1 MGIFNSNSNSR
12 FSAGL
17 TTTMASQYVK
27 AQGVTGPLSTAMPTA
42 QELAANDDLVT
53 ELKRQNNYES
63 PEETAKRSVVL
74 KSLQSITEEFVRQVT
89 RDQGKPEAIAKAA
102 GGKIETFGS
111 FKLGVIGPGSDIDTL
126 VVVPKHITQE
136 EFFQKFPEVLVKMA
150 PEGAITELVLKPD
163 AYVPIM
169 TFKYSGVDMDCL
181 FGRIA
186 GLSSIPKDLKIVD
199 SDLLRGLDPI
209 ETRSLNGV
217 RVADEM
223 LSLVPQPN
231 VFRTA
236 LRTIKLW
243 SARRAIA
250 GNVYGFPGG
259 VAWAILVARVCQLY
273 PKATGSTIIMKFFKI
288 VDKWPWPQPVLLKQ
302 IETGKLN
309 LQVWNPKNSGTD
321 RRHIMPIITPAY
333 PSMCTTHNVTRS
345 TMAVLQKELKR
356 GGDIADRVMAGKA
369 KWKDLFEKHNFFTTS
384 YKYYLCIITAST
396 TKDMQTT
403 WSGWVESK
411 VRLIVGRLTEQTS
424 VAIAHPFN
432 KGFNRA
438 HRCRTE
444 EQVEAVKGGSLEYYA
459 KDMGTATTGHG
470 LAAGG
475 MVKDGTSNGEE
486 ENGDDKITMVYTTT
500 HYIGLELHEGAKSLD
515 LSWQVD
521 DFKNTC
527 TSWDLYDSNVSALH
541 VAHTKNYDLPDD
553 LFEDGETKPTK
564 PQKKKQ
570 SNKRTSTED
579 SSQPAA
585 KRQQTS
591 VVAAG

>member
-1 MGIFNSNSNSR
+1 
-12 FSAGL
+12 
-17 TTTMASQYVK
+17 MASQYVK
-27 AQGVTGPLSTAMPTA
+27 AQGVTGPLSIAVPTA

-53 ELKRQNNYES
+53 ELKRQNNYEN
-63 PEETAKRSVVL
+63 PEETAKRSAVL
-74 KSLQSITEEFVRQVT
+74 HSLQSITEEFVRHVT
-89 RDQGKPEAIAKAA
+89 RAQGKPDAIAKAA

-126 VVVPKHITQE
+126 VVVPKHITKD
-136 EFFQKFPEVLVKMA
+136 EFFQTFPEILLKMA
-150 PEGAITELVLKPD
+150 PEGSITEFMAKPD

-169 TFKYSGVDMDCL
+169 TFKYSGIDLDIL

-186 GLSSIPKDLKIVD
+186 GLSQIPRDLKMVE
-199 SDLLRGLDPI
+199 SDLLRGL
-209 ETRSLNGV
+209 EGEEARSLNGV

-250 GNVYGFPGG
+250 GNIYGFPGG

-273 PKATGSTIIMKFFKI
+273 PKATGSTIVMKFFKI
-288 VDKWPWPQPVLLKQ
+288 VDKWPWPEPVLLKQ
-302 IETGKLN
+302 IEAGKLN
-309 LQVWNPKNSGTD
+309 LQVWNPKNNPGD

-356 GGDIADRVMAGKA
+356 GGEIANRVMGGKA
-369 KWKDLFEKHNFFTTS
+369 KWKDLFEKHTFFTTG

-396 TKDMQTT
+396 TKETQTM

-411 VRLIVGRLTEQTS
+411 VRLLVARLTDQTS
-424 VAIAHPFN
+424 VAIGHPFN

-438 HRCRTE
+438 HRCRSE
-444 EQVEAVKGGSLEYYA
+444 EQIEAVKGGSLEYYA
-459 KDMGTATTGHG
+459 KDLGTATTGHG
-470 LAAGG
+470 LAVGG
-475 MVKDGTSNGEE
+475 MITDGTANDEE
-486 ENGDDKITMVYTTT
+486 GSEGDDKFTMVYTTT
-500 HYIGLELHEGAKSLD
+500 HYIGLELHEGAKTLD
-515 LSWQVD
+515 LSWLVE
-521 DFKNTC
+521 DFKHTC
-527 TSWDLYDSNVSALH
+527 TVWDLYNKDVSALH
-541 VAHTKNYDLPDD
+541 IAHTKNYDLPDD
-553 LFEDGETKPTK
+553 LFEDGEVKPTK

-570 SNKRTSTED
+570 SNKRTSADE
-579 SSQPAA
+579 SSQPVA
-585 KRQQTS
+585 KRQQKT

>member
-1 MGIFNSNSNSR
+1 M
-12 FSAGL
+12 
-17 TTTMASQYVK
+17 
-27 AQGVTGPLSTAMPTA
+27 
-42 QELAANDDLVT
+42 
-53 ELKRQNNYES
+53 
-63 PEETAKRSVVL
+63 
-74 KSLQSITEEFVRQVT
+74 RQVT

-250 GNVYGFPGG
+250 CNVYGFPGG

-309 LQVWNPKNSGTD
+309 LQVWNPKVRHPGHHATSNPSLRQLQNSGTD

-369 KWKDLFEKHNFFTTS
+369 TWKDLFEKHNFFTTS
-384 YKYYLCIITAST
+384 YKCYLCIITAST

-500 HYIGLELHEGAKSLD
+500 HYIGLELHEGNVNFVLFELTNAWYGVCTIHLLTNLGAKSLD

-541 VAHTKNYDLPDD
+541 VAHTK
-553 LFEDGETKPTK
+553 K
-564 PQKKKQ
+564 
-570 SNKRTSTED
+570 
-579 SSQPAA
+579 
-585 KRQQTS
+585 
-591 VVAAG
+591 

>member
-1 MGIFNSNSNSR
+1 
-12 FSAGL
+12 
-17 TTTMASQYVK
+17 MASQYVK

-369 KWKDLFEKHNFFTTS
+369 KWKDLFEKHTFFTTS

-553 LFEDGETKPTK
+553 LFEDDETKPTK